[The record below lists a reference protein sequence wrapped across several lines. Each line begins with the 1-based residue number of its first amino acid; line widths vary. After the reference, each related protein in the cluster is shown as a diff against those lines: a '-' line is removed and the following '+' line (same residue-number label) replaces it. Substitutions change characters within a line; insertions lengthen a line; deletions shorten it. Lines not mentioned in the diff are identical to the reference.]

1 MARRRKLIKYLILFL
16 IFTAKIYA
24 QETALESTQEKET
37 NAELPQDLP
46 KPKTSFFNSPNF
58 TFNEKYI
65 FSLDTSYLLSG
76 LKNNGWGLGVSYEAL
91 AFPFLSA
98 KGEFSHSTVWS
109 KNYDATIKT
118 VGISGN
124 VFFYPFDK
132 GLNFLY
138 FGGGCRTD
146 FLMYDG
152 GDVPSDHKK
161 DTLIRVFPQIGWKQN
176 LFDWLLIDVYY
187 SYRFS
192 FDSSSELPEFVGDIT
207 NHGSGFGV
215 KLKFNLSKLWKT
227 IRRK

>member
-1 MARRRKLIKYLILFL
+1 MARRCRLIKYLIFFL
-16 IFTAKIYA
+16 IFAAKISA
-24 QETALESTQEKET
+24 QETAFESTQENET
-37 NAELPQDLP
+37 SAEFPQELP

-91 AFPFLSA
+91 AFQFLSA
-98 KGEFSHSTVWS
+98 KGEFSHSTVWP

-118 VGISGN
+118 VGISGS
-124 VFFYPFDK
+124 VFFYPFAK

-192 FDSSSELPEFVGDIT
+192 LDSSSRLPEFVGDIT

>member
-1 MARRRKLIKYLILFL
+1 MMRPGRLIKYLIFLL
-16 IFTAKIYA
+16 IFTAGVYA
-24 QETALESTQEKET
+24 QESSDEIPK
-37 NAELPQDLP
+37 DLP
-46 KPKTSFFNSPNF
+46 RQKTSFFNSPNF

-91 AFPFLSA
+91 VLPFLST
-98 KGEFSHSTVWS
+98 KGEFSHSTIWS

-118 VGISGN
+118 VGISLSA
-124 VFFYPFDK
+124 FFYPFGK

-146 FLMYDG
+146 FLMYS
-152 GDVPSDHKK
+152 GDDVSSDHKK
-161 DTLIRVFPQIGWKQN
+161 DTLTRVFPQIGWKQN

-192 FDSSSELPEFVGDIT
+192 VSSSELPEFVGDIT
-207 NHGSGFGV
+207 DNGSGFGV

-227 IRRK
+227 ISKK